1 MALCVALIVIVIVIV
16 IVPLTWTLTVT
27 VTVTLNMV
35 LAAPWV
41 AANSLLV
48 QALLA
53 FRVAISLQDGIIPR
67 YISFLERWCRCGILY
82 SHLLSND
89 RVEKVWRRLRSHTV
103 GNVELHQL
111 GFSFLDLSLFA
122 VRGRFLSTWHQGTS
136 LLSGIPEQVFSIATV
151 RRPDRVP
158 QVVLTVL
165 VEADLAPVEFAVSS
179 TAARTCWME
188 HVPLVYSVT
197 ADYLTTGT
205 GQSAINSFITTFC

>member
-1 MALCVALIVIVIVIV
+1 MLMLIV

-27 VTVTLNMV
+27 VTLTMA
-35 LAAPWV
+35 LAAPLV
-41 AANSLLV
+41 AANSRLV

-53 FRVAISLQDGIIPR
+53 FRVAISLQDGSIPR
-67 YISFLERWCRCGILY
+67 YISLLKRWCRCGILY
-82 SHLLSND
+82 SHFLSND

-103 GNVELHQL
+103 GNVKLHQF

-122 VRGRFLSTWHQGTS
+122 VRGRFLSVWHQGTS
-136 LLSGIPEQVFSIATV
+136 LLSGIPEQVFSIAAV

-197 ADYLTTGT
+197 ADYLTVGT
-205 GQSAINSFITTFC
+205 GQSAINSLITSFY